1 MKKTIAILLALM
13 LSLGAVS
20 CGGNTNNGG
29 DTSAPDSS
37 KDTTISDSNGT
48 GSDTTP
54 ADDTTKSDSAA
65 EASGPLEILTKVW
78 DSYSDDEKFPAAGG
92 ADGTG
97 ENDVDDAPGAFKN
110 EASLL
115 SWKFGF
121 PEDQAD
127 KVDSVA
133 SLLHMMNGNTF
144 TAAAF
149 QLKDKADAA
158 DVTKA
163 LRDSLQARQW
173 MCGFPDKLVI
183 VTVDSAVVSVF
194 GNEELVNTFRDKLT
208 AAYPDA
214 TVDYDEPIQ

>member
-29 DTSAPDSS
+29 DTSAPDPS
-37 KDTTISDSNGT
+37 KDTTISDTNGT

-54 ADDTTKSDSAA
+54 ADDTTKSDAA
-65 EASGPLEILTKVW
+65 TEASDPLEVLNKVW
-78 DSYSDDEKFPAAGG
+78 GSYADDEKFSAVGG

-97 ENDVDDAPGAFKN
+97 ENDVDGAPGMFKN

-115 SWKFGF
+115 SWRFAY

-133 SLLHMMNGNTF
+133 SLLHMLNGNTF

-149 QLKDKADAA
+149 KLKDKADAA

-163 LRDSLQARQW
+163 LRDALKAKQW
-173 MCGFPDKLVI
+173 ICGMPDKLVI
-183 VTVDSAVVSVF
+183 FTVDSVVVSVF
-194 GNEELVNTFRDKLT
+194 GSEELVNTFRDKLT

-214 TVDYDEPIQ
+214 TSDYDEPI